1 MPDAT
6 KEPIDLSA
14 EITRL
19 KSCIDAQSAT
29 CARQEARIA
38 ELERAYEQ
46 ANERSRRIALKF
58 GVSQEKESRYRNAVA
73 RFLNAKGSDLCHEN
87 RAALAKD
94 CELNPLSPAP
104 MNVQE
109 FDDGCQAYQRETFGA
124 CGRDKIEAERDQF
137 RADITRQN
145 EAIRTMGERCEVLT
159 TMLRRWFDSES
170 QIGQYDTVV
179 GPSALLAE
187 TERVLAQ
194 TKETRG

>member
-19 KSCIDAQSAT
+19 KSCIDAQSAM

-124 CGRDKIEAERDQF
+124 CGRDKIEAERDQLRAERDQL
-137 RADITRQN
+137 RADLATQN
-145 EAIRTMGERCEVLT
+145 ALIRRAFLKKAG
-159 TMLRRWFDSES
+159 S
-170 QIGQYDTVV
+170 
-179 GPSALLAE
+179 P
-187 TERVLAQ
+187 
-194 TKETRG
+194 